1 LLPRSLYIANKPA
14 ICPKPPT
21 GLKNFTAVR
30 KILNGLTV
38 QDFMFLLKYKEKQL
52 CVDTNILTGG
62 VILTKLFSNAGISV
76 LQVYGLGQ
84 IAVLGLCGA

>member
-1 LLPRSLYIANKPA
+1 
-14 ICPKPPT
+14 
-21 GLKNFTAVR
+21 
-30 KILNGLTV
+30 
-38 QDFMFLLKYKEKQL
+38 MFLLKYKEKQL